1 MVLRYVFKLHIEQPK
16 EKKMALEKTVLNDKL
31 EIVDMGSWKVLQ
43 VRTAT
48 IITDDGE
55 QISRTFSRRIIN
67 PDADWSSEDIEIK
80 TICDMIMTTERV
92 NAYKAAFPTAE

>member
-1 MVLRYVFKLHIEQPK
+1 MS
-16 EKKMALEKTVLNDKL
+16 LEKIVLNDKL
-31 EIVDMGSWKVLQ
+31 EIVDMGSWKSLQ

-48 IITDDGE
+48 IIRE
-55 QISRTFSRRIIN
+55 NEEEISRTFHRRVIN
-67 PDADWSSEDIEIK
+67 PDADWSSEDAEIK